1 MLTSY
6 TVDDADSISIFSSF
20 TDIPSLDLSDPTL
33 SDSAGYIIR
42 GGMDTTNYVSNIGT
56 FQFTEKKM
64 KLVLTSTKKVN
75 QLNFYSPLITSE
87 TVTYEILR
95 LKKKE
100 LWLQTSFGGRNYEMH
115 YEK

>member
-1 MLTSY
+1 VND
-6 TVDDADSISIFSSF
+6 VDSFSVFSAF

-33 SDSAGYIIR
+33 SDSAEYIIR

-56 FQFTEKKM
+56 FKLTEKKM
-64 KLVLTSTKKVN
+64 KLVLSSTKKVN
-75 QLNFYSPLITSE
+75 QLNFYSPLITTE
-87 TVTYEILR
+87 QITYEILR

-100 LWLQTSFGGRNYEMH
+100 MWLRTQFDGRNYELR